1 MMRLAGAI
9 SATWRK
15 LAAFTC
21 AALIASLVAVS
32 APASAQPSEALQLEG
47 KIALGAVRGRIDH
60 MAIDLDRRRL
70 FVAELGNDS
79 VGVVDLE
86 ARKVLQRLGGLK
98 APQGIGYLPSGD
110 TLFVANGGDGSL
122 RMFQGPDYAAS
133 GKVDLG
139 DDADNVRVD
148 QAAKRIIV
156 GYGGGALA
164 VIDGDSRR
172 RIADI
177 RLPGHP
183 ESFQLDSPSNR
194 IFVNVPNRRT
204 IVVVDPE
211 SGKQTASW
219 PMTMGANFPMALD
232 QDAQR
237 VLVMFRNPAKLG
249 VYAMQDGAAVTGMDA
264 CGDADDL
271 FIDPKRHRIY
281 VSCGEGVIDVL
292 DAQSYRRVAR
302 IPTVPGARTAFFSPE
317 IDRFMLAVRATA
329 REPAAIWLFRPVP

>member
-1 MMRLAGAI
+1 MMRPEGAMSI
-9 SATWRK
+9 SWRK
-15 LAAFTC
+15 LLAWTGVV
-21 AALIASLVAVS
+21 LMTGMAV
-32 APASAQPSEALQLEG
+32 APAPANAQQGDALQLEG
-47 KIALGAVRGRIDH
+47 KIALGSVRGRIDH

-86 ARKVLQRLGGLK
+86 ARKILQRLGGLK
-98 APQGIGYLPSGD
+98 EPQGIGYLPSSD

-122 RMFQGPDYAAS
+122 RLFQGPDYAAN
-133 GKVDLG
+133 GKIDLG

-148 QAAKRIIV
+148 QAAKRIVV

-164 VIDGDSRR
+164 VIDADNRR

-183 ESFQLDSPSNR
+183 ESFQLDPSSNR
-194 IFVNVPNRRT
+194 IYVNVPNRRS

-211 SGKQTASW
+211 TGKQTASW

-232 QDAQR
+232 QETQR

-249 VYAMQDGAAVTGMDA
+249 VLAMPDGAAVATVDA
-264 CGDADDL
+264 CGDADDI
-271 FIDPKRHRIY
+271 FIDAKRHRIY

-302 IPTVPGARTAFFSPE
+302 IPTVPGARTGFFSPE
-317 IDRFMLAVRATA
+317 IDRFMLAVRAGG
-329 REPAAIWLFRPVP
+329 REPAAIWLFRPLP